1 MTTDAYRQARAA
13 LAAQRPTPQP
23 AEVGDSPLSPGHQA
37 EQPDRTPARRRPR
50 SVTDEAAPE
59 QQQARAWIRIAE
71 RHVRLRHRT
80 GDRCDCEQLYA
91 TVVPGQVLAET
102 SPDPQREEPDR

>member
-23 AEVGDSPLSPGHQA
+23 AAEDQA
-37 EQPDRTPARRRPR
+37 EQPSEWGRLPPHSEQPDRTPARRRPR

-59 QQQARAWIRIAE
+59 QQHARAWIRIAE

-91 TVVPGQVLAET
+91 TVVPGQVLAENH
-102 SPDPQREEPDR
+102 